1 MALRA
6 FRSNPGLGGFGGESS
21 DVAIQEQDCD
31 AFAQILKELVDNA
44 VDACSSTSN
53 TEPKR
58 VRVTIERFEE
68 KEVDNELLEV
78 TVTDNG
84 GGMQNIHDCVEAFRT
99 TKGRDEGKT
108 AGRYGIGLTL
118 CLLHAQRLVPN
129 HYATITSATATHK
142 HFTKASYVV
151 DTEGDKVQCVKRE
164 KLPKNS
170 PMESGTAVKLLV
182 PVSDRYDG
190 SRFYSP
196 CVLGYKL
203 TSITGRSHVGTCLAQ
218 TCRVLFSFPIEPRST
233 MQLGSESTN
242 ACYNSSVCE
251 ISTRTTR

>member
-21 DVAIQEQDCD
+21 DAAEAEQDCD

-53 TEPKR
+53 SEPNTDPKR
-58 VRVTIERFEE
+58 VRVTIEKFEE
-68 KEVDNELLEV
+68 KEGDKDLLEV

-84 GGMQNIHDCVEAFRT
+84 SGMENIEDCVEAFRT
-99 TKGRDEGKT
+99 TKGRDEGRT

-129 HYATITSATATHK
+129 HYATITSATATQE

-151 DTEGDKVQCVKRE
+151 DTERDKVKRVKRE
-164 KLPKNS
+164 TFPKLS
-170 PMESGTAVKLLV
+170 PEESGTAVKLLV
-182 PVSDRYDG
+182 PVSD
-190 SRFYSP
+190 
-196 CVLGYKL
+196 
-203 TSITGRSHVGTCLAQ
+203 
-218 TCRVLFSFPIEPRST
+218 
-233 MQLGSESTN
+233 
-242 ACYNSSVCE
+242 
-251 ISTRTTR
+251 